1 MKYKHAS
8 SITIIR
14 YVLSGFAL
22 LVFSTASA
30 QSNQPNFLIGKWRS
44 VNKKDSL
51 NLNFLNSR
59 EVNIDA
65 MEKLKN
71 QKYTYSIDT
80 LKKQLILVMHPEG
93 SNFQVKLLLWKL
105 SNDEIRLQ
113 GVDFQN
119 YDNPLLDI
127 PKASEKNTFILR
139 RAGEL

>member
-1 MKYKHAS
+1 MKNAPAS
-8 SITIIR
+8 SVPTIR
-14 YVLSGFAL
+14 FLLTGFVL
-22 LVFSTASA
+22 LVFATASA
-30 QSNQPNFLIGKWRS
+30 QSNQPNFLIGIWRS

-71 QKYTYSIDT
+71 QKYNYSIDT
-80 LKKQLILVMHPEG
+80 IKKQLVLVMYPEG
-93 SNFQVKLLLWKL
+93 SNFQMKHLLWKL

-113 GVDFQN
+113 AVDFQN
-119 YDNPLLDI
+119 YDNPTLDI

-139 RAGEL
+139 RAASL